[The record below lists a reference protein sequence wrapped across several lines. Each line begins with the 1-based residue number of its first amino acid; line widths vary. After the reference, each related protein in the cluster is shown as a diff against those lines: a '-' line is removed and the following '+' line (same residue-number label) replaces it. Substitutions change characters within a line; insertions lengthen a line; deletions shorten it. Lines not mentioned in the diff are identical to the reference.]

1 MERIKRNRVLE
12 ILKRYV
18 ISNYKEYLIITII
31 FILGIFLGVFF
42 VNNMDGEKK
51 IEIHNYL
58 NSFINDLKNTEN
70 IDLMGILNTS
80 IKDKIELTLGIWF
93 FATTI
98 IGIPIV
104 FGIVIHRGFCLGYTI
119 SSIISLMGFN
129 KGFLFI
135 IISLIAQNIIFI
147 PIIISIAVS
156 GFKFYKEIV
165 KDRRREKIKIEF
177 IRHTIFSIIMF
188 IVLCLSGIIE
198 TFISTNLIKACIKYF

>member
-1 MERIKRNRVLE
+1 MEKIKRNRILE
-12 ILKRYV
+12 ILKRY
-18 ISNYKEYLIITII
+18 IINNYKEYLIITIL
-31 FILGIFLGVFF
+31 FMLGIFLGVFF
-42 VNNMDGEKK
+42 VNNMNEEKK
-51 IEIHNYL
+51 FEIHNYL
-58 NSFINDLKNTEN
+58 NSFINDFKNIEN
-70 IDLMGILNTS
+70 IDLIETLNIS
-80 IKDKIELTLGIWF
+80 IKDKIRLTLEIWF

-104 FGIVIHRGFCLGYTI
+104 FGIVAHRGFCLGYTI

-156 GFKFYKEIV
+156 GFKFYKAII
-165 KDRRREKIKIEF
+165 KDRRRENIKIEF

-188 IVLCLSGIIE
+188 IILCLSGIVE
-198 TFISTNLIKACIKYF
+198 TFISTNLIKSFINYF